1 MDNFYYDDRE
11 IITDSAFCKEVELL
25 NSHLQ
30 KFSIKYKTKTIAFLP
45 PYSLIPLHNFAFVF
59 PENRRI
65 KQLMKLVLRLFYS
78 EEMGAKKYTIYMKIG
93 DPQIKQ
99 VSLVLSILFLK
110 ELIKS
115 INESQIKKITKPFL
129 IEKGKYIINSFRNA
143 EDPYINQYYEFYDT
157 FIQYFHIK
165 EKNKIELF
173 SFVSWGNMFYT
184 RIIHPNHLLNAPLKE
199 CINFFGLLFIDLQI
213 PKNIY

>member
-1 MDNFYYDDRE
+1 
-11 IITDSAFCKEVELL
+11 
-25 NSHLQ
+25 
-30 KFSIKYKTKTIAFLP
+30 
-45 PYSLIPLHNFAFVF
+45 
-59 PENRRI
+59 
-65 KQLMKLVLRLFYS
+65 
-78 EEMGAKKYTIYMKIG
+78 MGAKKYTIYMKIG

-129 IEKGKYIINSFRNA
+129 IEKGKYIINSFRNT

-157 FIQYFHIK
+157 FIKYFHIK

-199 CINFFGLLFIDLQI
+199 CIHFSGLLFIDLQI
-213 PKNIY
+213 QKNIY

>member
-1 MDNFYYDDRE
+1 MNNFYYDDRE

-30 KFSIKYKTKTIAFLP
+30 KFSIKYKTKTMASLP

-78 EEMGAKKYTIYMKIG
+78 EEIGAKKYTIYMKIG

-115 INESQIKKITKPFL
+115 INESQIKK
-129 IEKGKYIINSFRNA
+129 
-143 EDPYINQYYEFYDT
+143 
-157 FIQYFHIK
+157 
-165 EKNKIELF
+165 
-173 SFVSWGNMFYT
+173 
-184 RIIHPNHLLNAPLKE
+184 LLNP
-199 CINFFGLLFIDLQI
+199 F
-213 PKNIY
+213 

>member
-1 MDNFYYDDRE
+1 MNNFYYDDRE

-30 KFSIKYKTKTIAFLP
+30 KFSIKYKTKTMAFLP

-129 IEKGKYIINSFRNA
+129 IEKGKYIINSFRNT

-199 CINFFGLLFIDLQI
+199 CINFFGLQI